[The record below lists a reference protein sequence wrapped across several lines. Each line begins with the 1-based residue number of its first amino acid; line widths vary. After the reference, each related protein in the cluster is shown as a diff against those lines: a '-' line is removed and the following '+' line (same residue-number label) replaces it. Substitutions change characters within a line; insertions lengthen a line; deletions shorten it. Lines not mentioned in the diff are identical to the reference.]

1 MILTFSPENENENP
15 VHCRYNL
22 LEAKAYQLSFSASSL
37 GKFSREFLKLFH
49 FNQAAKNEDLK
60 RSNQLAKLY
69 FNWKFDKVAKIKSL
83 SSFLAFKVSS
93 SFPANQRPL
102 THLSLAIGP
111 VWQISL
117 DVEDVSVFYGYTG
130 KCTID
135 L

>member
-1 MILTFSPENENENP
+1 M
-15 VHCRYNL
+15 
-22 LEAKAYQLSFSASSL
+22 
-37 GKFSREFLKLFH
+37 
-49 FNQAAKNEDLK
+49 
-60 RSNQLAKLY
+60 AKLY

-111 VWQISL
+111 VWHISL

-135 L
+135 HDQLERTLCLKNVMNGDSLVGLICIR